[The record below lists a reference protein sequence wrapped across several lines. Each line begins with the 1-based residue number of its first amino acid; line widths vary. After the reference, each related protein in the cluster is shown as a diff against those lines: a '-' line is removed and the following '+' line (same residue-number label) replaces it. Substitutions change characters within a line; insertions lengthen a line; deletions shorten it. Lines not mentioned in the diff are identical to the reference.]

1 MKHRETD
8 SRGALRILAA
18 GIALSLMTAC
28 SPLMTREETYD
39 RMKNSLNAQKPVLK
53 SDAQA
58 VDASL
63 PPLARIPTKK
73 PPSPPQAPE
82 PRFDLSVRDATAGQ
96 VFMAIVN
103 DSRYSMVLP
112 PDLSGTITVNLK
124 NVTVQEALELIRDIY
139 GYNFRINGT
148 RILVSTNTPQTRIFQ
163 VSYLAARRGGTS
175 STQVISSSM
184 PTSGSSGGSASSN
197 SSGSGSS
204 SNGTNA
210 VINTSVFTGQAS
222 DFWLDLGVGIASIL
236 DCEYK
241 IDNPSNSAGGG
252 STVDMSTQRFSLT
265 RCPDSRR
272 LVMNQQS
279 GVIMVRALP
288 VELREISDLLKA
300 LQGGVERQVM
310 LEAKLIEVEL
320 NDGFQSGINW
330 TAFDKWGRQV
340 GGVNAST
347 DTMTHL
353 SDLRSGP
360 GSWPPDGTAS
370 QRTMTG
376 AGGVLNTMKSASGLL
391 MSAQGALRI
400 GSFSMIIDF
409 LKTQGSVYV
418 MSSPRIATLNNQ
430 KAVLK
435 VGVDDY
441 FVTEITNDSNTTNY
455 GSGTT
460 NNMPSIKVSPFF
472 SGIAL
477 DVTPQIGDSG
487 MITLH
492 IRPAVTDVATREL
505 KVNLGEQVGEY
516 TLPLASSKVKETD
529 SIVRVRDGYIVA
541 IGGLMSQA
549 QSDEEDRVP
558 GLGDIPILG
567 KLFKNTRRALKK
579 REMVVLIKPTVI
591 TDENDWQSD
600 LDATQERLQEFDPRA
615 YPSGFL
621 NGPSRGAKK
630 EKQ

>member
-1 MKHRETD
+1 MKQQKRS
-8 SRGALRILAA
+8 SRVFAV
-18 GIALSLMTAC
+18 GIALLLSTAC
-28 SPLMTREETYD
+28 TPIMQPESTYD
-39 RMKNSLNAQKPVLK
+39 RVQNSLKAKKPVLK

-58 VDASL
+58 VDAAL
-63 PPLARIPTKK
+63 PPLARIPRIPTK
-73 PPSPPQAPE
+73 SPQPPE
-82 PRFDLSVRDATAGQ
+82 PRFDLSVRDAAAGQ

-112 PDLSGTITVNLK
+112 PDLSGSITVNLK

-148 RILVSTNTPQTRIFQ
+148 RISISANTPQTRIFQ
-163 VSYLAARRGGTS
+163 VSYLAARRAGIS
-175 STQVISSSM
+175 STQVVSSSM
-184 PTSGSSGGSASSN
+184 PTSNGGTSSTSSSGTSN
-197 SSGSGSS
+197 SSGSG
-204 SNGTNA
+204 GTNA

-236 DCEYK
+236 DCEYT
-241 IDNPSNSAGGG
+241 INAATPGGG
-252 STVDMSTQRFSLT
+252 NTVDLNTQHFSLT
-265 RCPDSRR
+265 RCPDGRR

-279 GVIMVRALP
+279 GIVMARALP
-288 VELREISDLLKA
+288 AELREISDLLKA
-300 LQGGVERQVM
+300 MQGGVERQVM

-330 TAFDKWGRQV
+330 TSFDKWGRQT
-340 GGVNAST
+340 GGVNANTKNMTTLPST
-347 DTMTHL
+347 
-353 SDLRSGP
+353 SR
-360 GSWPPDGTAS
+360 DGTIAS
-370 QRTMTG
+370 QTVENVVSTT
-376 AGGVLNTMKSASGLL
+376 LKNASNLV
-391 MSAQGALRI
+391 MSAQGSLRI
-400 GSFSMIIDF
+400 GSFATIIDF

-441 FVTEITNDSNTTNY
+441 FVTEVTNDSNTTNY

-460 NNMPSIKVSPFF
+460 NSMPSVKVSPFF

-477 DVTPQIGDSG
+477 DVTPQVGDNG

-492 IRPAVTDVATREL
+492 IRPAVTDVVTREL
-505 KVNLGEQVGEY
+505 KVNLGEGIGEY
-516 TLPLASSKVKETD
+516 TLPLASSSVKETD

-549 QSDEEDRVP
+549 QTDEENRVP
-558 GLGDIPILG
+558 GLGDVPLLG
-567 KLFKNTRRALKK
+567 HLFKNTKRGMKK

-591 TDENDWQSD
+591 HDETDWQGD

-615 YPSGFL
+615 YPQGFL
-621 NGPSRGAKK
+621 GGPASGKK
-630 EKQ
+630 QAAQPQ

>member
-1 MKHRETD
+1 MKYRKTG
-8 SRGALRILAA
+8 SRGALRILTMGMAFLLTA
-18 GIALSLMTAC
+18 GC
-28 SPLMTREETYD
+28 SPLMTPEDTYD
-39 RMKNSLNAQKPVLK
+39 RVRNSLNPQSKPVLK

-58 VDASL
+58 VEAAL
-63 PPLARIPTKK
+63 PPLVRIPNKLPVTPPK
-73 PPSPPQAPE
+73 PPE
-82 PRFDLSVRDATAGQ
+82 PRFDLSVRDASAGQ

-139 GYNFRINGT
+139 GYNFRISDT
-148 RILVSTNTPQTRIFQ
+148 RISISANTPQTRIFQ

-184 PTSGSSGGSASSN
+184 PTSGSGTSGSTSGGASGN
-197 SSGSGSS
+197 NTSSG
-204 SNGTNA
+204 GTNA

-241 IDNPSNSAGGG
+241 IDNPSNSMASGNA
-252 STVDMSTQRFSLT
+252 VDLSTQRFSLA
-265 RCPDSRR
+265 RCPDGRR

-279 GVIMVRALP
+279 GIVMVRALP
-288 VELREISDLLKA
+288 VELREITDLLKA
-300 LQGGVERQVM
+300 LQGGIERQVM

-330 TAFDKWGRQV
+330 TGFDKWGRQV

-347 DTMTHL
+347 DAMASLANL
-353 SDLRSGP
+353 SRSRQP
-360 GSWPPDGTAS
+360 GATE
-370 QRTMTG
+370 RTLTG
-376 AGGVLNTMKSASGLL
+376 AGGVLNTMKNAGDLL
-391 MSAQGALRI
+391 MSAQGAFKV

-441 FVTEITNDSNTTNY
+441 FVTEVTNDSSTTNY

-492 IRPAVTDVATREL
+492 IRPAVTDVVTREL
-505 KVNLGEQVGEY
+505 KVNLGEQIGEY
-516 TLPLASSKVKETD
+516 TLPLASSSVKETD

-549 QSDEEDRVP
+549 QSDAENRVP
-558 GLGDIPILG
+558 GLGDIPLVG
-567 KLFKNTRRALKK
+567 NLFKNTKRAMKK

-591 TDENDWQSD
+591 NDEEDWQGD
-600 LDATQERLQEFDPRA
+600 MEATQERLQEFDPRA
-615 YPSGFL
+615 YPNGFL
-621 NGPSRGAKK
+621 DGPARGAKRT
-630 EKQ
+630 Q

>member
-1 MKHRETD
+1 MNQQKPA
-8 SRGALRILAA
+8 SRGLARALAA
-18 GIALSLMTAC
+18 GIALLLTAC
-28 SPLMTREETYD
+28 APIMQPESTYD
-39 RMKNSLNAQKPVLK
+39 RVQNSLKAQKPVLK

-58 VDASL
+58 VEASL
-63 PPLARIPTKK
+63 PPLARIPQIPLK
-73 PPSPPQAPE
+73 PVQPPE
-82 PRFDLSVRDATAGQ
+82 PRFDLSVRDAAAGQ

-112 PDLSGTITVNLK
+112 PDLSGAITVNLK

-148 RILVSTNTPQTRIFQ
+148 RISISANTPQTRIFQ
-163 VSYLAARRGGTS
+163 VSYLAARRAGIS
-175 STQVISSSM
+175 STQVVSSSM
-184 PTSGSSGGSASSN
+184 PTANSGSGGSGSSGTSGSS
-197 SSGSGSS
+197 SSGSG
-204 SNGTNA
+204 GTNA

-236 DCEYK
+236 DCEYTV
-241 IDNPSNSAGGG
+241 NAAAPGGG
-252 STVDMSTQRFSLT
+252 NTVNLNTQHFSLT
-265 RCPDSRR
+265 RCPDGRR

-279 GVIMVRALP
+279 GVVMARALP
-288 VELREISDLLKA
+288 AELREISDLLKA

-330 TAFDKWGRQV
+330 TTFDKWGRQT
-340 GGVNAST
+340 GGVNANT
-347 DTMTHL
+347 DSMTTL
-353 SDLRSGP
+353 PTTPRNGRDVVSQTVTG
-360 GSWPPDGTAS
+360 AS
-370 QRTMTG
+370 AA
-376 AGGVLNTMKSASGLL
+376 AGGVVNALKSASDLV
-391 MSAQGALRI
+391 MSAQGSLRI

-441 FVTEITNDSNTTNY
+441 FVTEVTNDSSSTNY

-477 DVTPQIGDSG
+477 DVTPQIGENG

-492 IRPAVTDVATREL
+492 IRPAVTDVVTRDL
-505 KVNLGEQVGEY
+505 KVNLGEQIGSY
-516 TLPLASSKVKETD
+516 TLPLASSSVKETD

-549 QSDEEDRVP
+549 QSDGENRVP
-558 GLGDIPILG
+558 GLGDLPLLG
-567 KLFKNTRRALKK
+567 HLFKNTKRGMKK

-591 TDENDWQSD
+591 HDETDWQSD

-615 YPSGFL
+615 YPQGFL
-621 NGPSRGAKK
+621 GGPASGKK
-630 EKQ
+630 